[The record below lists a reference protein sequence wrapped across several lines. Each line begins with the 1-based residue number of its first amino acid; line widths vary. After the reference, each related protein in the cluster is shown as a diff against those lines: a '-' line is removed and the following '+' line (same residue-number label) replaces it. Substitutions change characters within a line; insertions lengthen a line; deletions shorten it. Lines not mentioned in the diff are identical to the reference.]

1 MTLPSLQSKPFAGVR
16 FAVFVYF
23 FTKKSFI
30 SLCIQFKLK
39 TKLCGKTSQELR
51 TLSRSLSDC

>member
-1 MTLPSLQSKPFAGVR
+1 MTLPSLQSKPFAGVQ

-30 SLCIQFKLK
+30 SLCIQFKVK
-39 TKLCGKTSQELR
+39 TKLCGKTSQESR
-51 TLSRSLSDC
+51 SRSLSDC